1 MIELEWWQWLWAGV
15 GAILIGFS
23 KTGIAGLGVLFVA
36 IFANIF
42 PARQAVGI
50 VLPLLICGD
59 LIAVL
64 AYRRHAEWKHLWR
77 LFPWTAAGVVA
88 GYFVMDRT
96 GNREIALM
104 TGVILIVLI
113 VVHVWRTT
121 VQRLRGEPPKPPKHF
136 SFAAT
141 MGIASGFTTMIS
153 NAAGP
158 IMVLYLLAMRL
169 PKMVFLG
176 TGAIFFLVMNLFKV
190 PFGVGLGII
199 NRESL
204 LLDLVLV
211 PCVLIGAAAGRLL
224 IGKIDQKFFE
234 GLVLGFAFMAALRL
248 LLFPGE

>member
-1 MIELEWWQWLWAGV
+1 MLELEWWQWVWAAV

-42 PARQAVGI
+42 PAKHAVGV

-59 LIAVL
+59 LVAVA

-77 LFPWTAAGVVA
+77 LFPWTAAGVVL
-88 GYFVMDRT
+88 GFLVMDRA
-96 GNREIALM
+96 GNREIAVM
-104 TGVILIVLI
+104 TGVILIALI
-113 VVHVWRTT
+113 ALHLWRTS
-121 VQRLRGEPPKPPKHF
+121 VQRLRGRPPTPPSHF
-136 SFAAT
+136 SFAGI

-176 TGAIFFLVMNLFKV
+176 TGAFFFLVMNLFKV
-190 PFGVGLGII
+190 PFGVSLGII
-199 NRESL
+199 NRDSL
-204 LLDLVLV
+204 LLDLALAPFVLA
-211 PCVLIGAAAGRLL
+211 GAGAGRLL
-224 IGKIDQKFFE
+224 IGRINQKVFE
-234 GLVLGFAFMAALRL
+234 NLVLGLAFLAALRL
-248 LLFPGE
+248 LFFP